1 MAEDARRFQ
10 WLVLARRLR
19 TPGLLET
26 MSDQVPEVRAAFR
39 DLETQANER
48 LEALGKAGWRPISHA
63 QDMDNGI
70 LYVSVLLERLGPR
83 APQSHPTEDSSG

>member
-39 DLETQANER
+39 DLEAQVNER
-48 LEALGKAGWRPISHA
+48 MVALAQEGWRPVSHA
-63 QDMDNGI
+63 QDIDNGI
-70 LYVSVLLERLGPR
+70 LYVSVLLER
-83 APQSHPTEDSSG
+83 